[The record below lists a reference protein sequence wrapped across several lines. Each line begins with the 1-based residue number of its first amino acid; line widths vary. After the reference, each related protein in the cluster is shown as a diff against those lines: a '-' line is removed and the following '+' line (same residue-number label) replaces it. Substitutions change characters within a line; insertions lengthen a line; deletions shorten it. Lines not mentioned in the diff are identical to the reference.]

1 MKGRRLARAAA
12 LQALY
17 LIDVS
22 GISEEAALSTQQ
34 ESLDSLNEN
43 DSSFSRDLVL
53 GTRKFIFPIDKKIAE
68 AATHWRIDRMTSVDR
83 NILRL
88 STYELSYLPD
98 TPAKVVINEAI
109 EIAREFSTEESA
121 RFVNGILDKISKSE
135 K

>member
-1 MKGRRLARAAA
+1 MKGRRLARATA
-12 LQALY
+12 LQVLY

-22 GISEEAALSTQQ
+22 GIPEEIALSTQQ
-34 ESLDSLNEN
+34 EALNSLKES
-43 DSSFSRDLVL
+43 DSSFSRNLVS
-53 GTRKFIFPIDKKIAE
+53 GTRKFLNEIDQKIA
-68 AATHWRIDRMTSVDR
+68 AAAAHWRLDRMTSVDR

-88 STYELSYLPD
+88 STYELSYVPE
-98 TPAKVVINEAI
+98 TPSKVAINEAI

>member
-17 LIDVS
+17 IIDVS
-22 GISEEAALSTQQ
+22 GIPEEAALATQQ
-34 ESLDSLNEN
+34 EALDSLKEN
-43 DSSFSRDLVL
+43 DSSFSRDLVV
-53 GTRKFIFPIDKKIAE
+53 GTRKFLSQIDKKIAE

-88 STYELSYLPD
+88 STYELSYVPE
-98 TPAKVVINEAI
+98 TPSKVAINEAI

>member
-1 MKGRRLARAAA
+1 MKGRRLARATA

-17 LIDVS
+17 IIDVS
-22 GISEEAALSTQQ
+22 GIPEEVALATQQ
-34 ESLDSLNEN
+34 ETLDSLKEN

-53 GTRKFIFPIDKKIAE
+53 GTRKFLSQIDQKIAE

-88 STYELSYLPD
+88 STYELSYVPK
-98 TPAKVVINEAI
+98 TPAKVAINEAI

-121 RFVNGILDKISKSE
+121 RFVNGILDKISKAP
-135 K
+135 

>member
-1 MKGRRLARAAA
+1 MKGRRLARATA

-22 GISEEAALSTQQ
+22 GIPEEIALATQQ
-34 ESLDSLNEN
+34 EALDSLKEN
-43 DSSFSRDLVL
+43 DSSFSKELVS
-53 GTRKFIFPIDKKIAE
+53 GTRKFLNEIDRKITE
-68 AATHWRIDRMTSVDR
+68 AAAHWRLNRMTSVDR

-88 STYELSYLPD
+88 STYELSYVSD
-98 TPAKVVINEAI
+98 TPPKVAINEAI

-121 RFVNGILDKISKSE
+121 RFVNGILDKIAKSE

>member
-22 GISEEAALSTQQ
+22 GIPEEAALSTQQ

-53 GTRKFIFPIDKKIAE
+53 
-68 AATHWRIDRMTSVDR
+68 
-83 NILRL
+83 
-88 STYELSYLPD
+88 
-98 TPAKVVINEAI
+98 
-109 EIAREFSTEESA
+109 
-121 RFVNGILDKISKSE
+121 
-135 K
+135 

>member
-1 MKGRRLARAAA
+1 MKGRRLARATA

-17 LIDVS
+17 IIDVS
-22 GISEEAALSTQQ
+22 GIPEEVALATQQ
-34 ESLDSLNEN
+34 ETLDSLKEN

-53 GTRKFIFPIDKKIAE
+53 GTRKFLSQIDQKIAE

-88 STYELSYLPD
+88 STYELSYIPD
-98 TPAKVVINEAI
+98 TPAKVAINEAI

-121 RFVNGILDKISKSE
+121 RFVNGILDKISKS
-135 K
+135 KK

>member
-53 GTRKFIFPIDKKIAE
+53 GTRKFISPIDKKIAE
-68 AATHWRIDRMTSVDR
+68 AATHWRIERMTSVDR

>member
-1 MKGRRLARAAA
+1 
-12 LQALY
+12 
-17 LIDVS
+17 
-22 GISEEAALSTQQ
+22 
-34 ESLDSLNEN
+34 
-43 DSSFSRDLVL
+43 
-53 GTRKFIFPIDKKIAE
+53 
-68 AATHWRIDRMTSVDR
+68 MTSVDR

>member
-22 GISEEAALSTQQ
+22 GIPEEAALSTQQ